1 MFEKKCKNC
10 GNKVERKFTYC
21 PFCSYPLKEEIAR
34 KGLLDEELDD
44 LGIGMNM
51 PFQGIIAKLM
61 KDMDIGK
68 IMKDIERMNDT
79 SRMMPEENRQRKR
92 NPNPNFN
99 QPQIKTQGISISI
112 ATSDNGEPIIKVK
125 GLGDMANMNLNGM
138 QQMPQKQFKEKLPKT
153 KLTEKQAEQISKLPR
168 AEPLT
173 HVRRLSDRV
182 VYEVELPGVDEKN
195 ITIHK
200 MHNSIEIKA
209 FTKDKSFFKLI
220 PVSLPIMRHYM
231 RDGKLVLELNPEM

>member
-21 PFCSYPLKEEIAR
+21 PFCSYPLKQEIAK
-34 KGLLDEELDD
+34 KGLLDEELED
-44 LGIGMNM
+44 LGIGSGM
-51 PFQGIIAKLM
+51 PFQGLMNKLM
-61 KDMDIGK
+61 KEMDIGK
-68 IMKDIERMNDT
+68 IMKDIDEQMRDTDRMV
-79 SRMMPEENRQRKR
+79 PEERQRKR
-92 NPNPNFN
+92 SSNPDFN

-125 GLGDMANMNLNGM
+125 GLGDMANMNINGM
-138 QQMPQKQFKEKLPKT
+138 QKMPQKQFREKLPKRQ
-153 KLTEKQAEQISKLPR
+153 LTEKQAEHISKLPR